1 MFSLDRDSSTPLA
14 DQIEQRLHA
23 LIQSAQLP
31 PGARLNSI
39 RQLAAQLGVSPNTVV
54 SAYDRLVAAGLID
67 SRGTAGFFVADS
79 PANAMPDATRVE
91 AGEEQEAVWLAQ
103 QANDQ
108 KAGVLLASSG
118 ALPATWLEDA
128 VPAAAVQRGL
138 ARATAGMASRCPP
151 QGLPELRERIAML
164 LRGQGVAVD
173 AGRVLTTYGGTHA
186 IDLICRAFLR
196 PGDTVAVETPG
207 YFLLFDRLRQ
217 AGVTIVPV
225 PRRHDGIDLD
235 ALDAA
240 CTQHRPR
247 LLFIQSVLHN
257 PTGWGSSAANLHRV
271 LMLAQRHHVLIAED
285 DVQGHFHPQTPHPP
299 TRLAQLSGLDG
310 VIYYSSFAK
319 AMSPALRLGYI
330 AAEPELLK
338 PLMREKIL
346 SVLTTAALNEFVML
360 EVLAAGRWRKHL
372 DRLQQRLGAARVSAA
387 RQLREAGVQLEH
399 AGEGG
404 LFLWGALPAGVDVD
418 GLVKEAFRRGILLVR
433 GATFAADG
441 AADPHLRFNVAFSQ
455 QPRLAEFLREQLGAA
470 TSARL
475 VLERARGPLPLSAPR
490 PDAADA
496 ASPRRR

>member
-23 LIQSAQLP
+23 LIQNAQLP

-319 AMSPALRLGYI
+319 AMSPALRLGYM

-387 RQLREAGVQLEH
+387 RQLRDAGVQLEH

-475 VLERARGPLPLSAPR
+475 VLERARGPLPLSALR
-490 PDAADA
+490 PDAAGA